1 MAKKRKAKTPEQ
13 QDQKAAPFFLS
24 RNAKNAF
31 TVLFILAFAL
41 AFFLRFYDLERK
53 PLHHDEGV
61 NSWFLLN
68 LKKDFPNGW
77 KYDPANYHGPF
88 LFFTHI
94 IPLALKESIF
104 SLRCGTALL
113 GSLLILL
120 LWPLRRKLGRA
131 GVAGAAVLL
140 AVSPTNLFFARTNIH
155 ETYLIF
161 FTLAAVVCAIRF
173 WESQKAKY
181 FILMAASAALVI
193 TVKETY
199 IVTAGVFFWSAA
211 FTCYWFKSTQK
222 KNELPPGAV
231 LGQTGRWLG
240 GNSHVIWLSLG
251 VFVFIIV
258 IYYSSLFTNLKGTTG
273 DLIKTLLIWKK
284 TGTKG
289 AGHEKP
295 FGYFFRLLK
304 DFELPILIFGVLGIG
319 YAFIRRN
326 AFLVFTSFW
335 AVLLLLGYSLIPYK
349 TPWLALNFILPL
361 ALLAGYFFQ
370 NLYLTVRES
379 KLQSWLTG
387 AVGIA
392 LLICWGAGKS
402 WPVNFI
408 HYDDDSYQLVY
419 SQTRRDLN
427 NMIEALESYAQK
439 QAQGYN
445 TEIKILA
452 DEYWPI
458 QWYLRDYEHVGFWG
472 KVIDDPDA
480 PIIIGRTT
488 TQNQL
493 EAGLKDTYA
502 SELYSLRPGVDL
514 ILYTRLRRGKRGEE
528 ELRSGKALEITPE
541 NLRPGLL
548 ARYFRKI
555 SPVGKPDQE
564 KVESEIDFRY
574 DSEEEK
580 PMKSPFS
587 ILWEGIIEIPRDG
600 LYVFATESDDGSWVF
615 IDDKLVVD
623 NGGTHAIQYKSD
635 TIRLTRGFHRIRVK
649 YFDSAWG
656 AIMKLLWTPPEGPE
670 GPIPPELLWHRK

>member
-1 MAKKRKAKTPEQ
+1 MAKKRKMKIQEKQPAKVTAFVFSPT
-13 QDQKAAPFFLS
+13 
-24 RNAKNAF
+24 AKNVL
-31 TVLFILAFAL
+31 TVLFLLAFVL
-41 AFFLRFYDLERK
+41 AFFIRFYDLERK

-104 SLRCGTALL
+104 SLRCGIALF

-120 LWPLRRKLGRA
+120 LWPLRRKMGRG
-131 GVAGAAVLL
+131 GVVVAAFLL
-140 AVSPTNLFFARTNIH
+140 ALSPTNLFFARTNIH

-161 FTLAAVVCAIRF
+161 FTLAAVVSAVRF
-173 WESQKAKY
+173 WESKKAKY

-199 IVTAGVFFWSAA
+199 IVTAGVFFLSAA
-211 FTCYWFKSTQK
+211 FTCFWFKNSRK
-222 KNELPPGAV
+222 KNELPPGLV
-231 LGQTGRWLG
+231 FRQTGRWLG
-240 GNSHVIWLSLG
+240 ENSQVIWLSLG
-251 VFVFIIV
+251 VFLFIIA

-273 DLIKTLLIWKK
+273 DLIETLLIWKK

-295 FGYFFRLLK
+295 FVYFFKLLK
-304 DFELPILIFGVLGIG
+304 DFELPILIFGVLGMG
-319 YAFIRRN
+319 YAFLRRN
-326 AFLVFTSFW
+326 AFLVFTAFW
-335 AVLLLLGYSLIPYK
+335 AILLLLGYSLIPYK

-361 ALLAGYFFQ
+361 ALLGGYFFQ
-370 NLYLTVRES
+370 NLYQTVRES
-379 KLQSWLTG
+379 KLQS
-387 AVGIA
+387 GIAGVLSAA

-402 WPVNFI
+402 WPVNFVY
-408 HYDDDSYQLVY
+408 YDDDHYQLVY

-427 NMIEALESYAQK
+427 NMIEALESYAQEK
-439 QAQGYN
+439 AQGYN

-458 QWYLRDYEHVGFWG
+458 QWYLRDYIHVGFWG
-472 KVIDDPDA
+472 KVIDDSDA
-480 PIIIGRTT
+480 PIIIARTT
-488 TQNQL
+488 TQNEV
-493 EAGLKDTYA
+493 EAKLQDTYS

-514 ILYTRLRRGKRGEE
+514 VLYTRLRRGKRGEE
-528 ELRSGKALEITPE
+528 ELRGEETVELAPE

-555 SPVGKPDQE
+555 SPVGEPDQV
-564 KVESEIDFRY
+564 KVESRIDFRY
-574 DSEEEK
+574 DTEEEK

-587 ILWEGIIEIPRDG
+587 ILWEGIIEIPQDG

-615 IDDKLVVD
+615 VDDKLVVN

-635 TIRLTRGFHRIRVK
+635 TIRLTKGFHRLKVK

-670 GPIPPELLWHRK
+670 GPIPPKLLWHEE